1 MPFALG
7 HSCHH
12 PPLHKPPR
20 WLGATLWAREERPCP
35 AYGDEE
41 SMDDRFTLLVRRSV
55 LEGAGFVQLGG
66 EREVARPQIQRLQA
80 LASCPLVPRA
90 GSAGLFSA
98 TRLRVPCDLSSSAHT
113 SLLRLCARLLVIS
126 SLTTFSLPRNCVRVG
141 RTTVHV
147 CMFVHVACACAC
159 ACGNS

>member
-1 MPFALG
+1 M
-7 HSCHH
+7 
-12 PPLHKPPR
+12 
-20 WLGATLWAREERPCP
+20 
-35 AYGDEE
+35 
-41 SMDDRFTLLVRRSV
+41 

-66 EREVARPQIQRLQA
+66 EREVARPQIQRIQA

-147 CMFVHVACACAC
+147 CMFVHVCMCMWHVHVHVETAETLL
-159 ACGNS
+159 